1 MPLSKYRVRNEYSL
15 ADPEL
20 YRAADKDDPEA
31 LLEAVAM
38 AGLVGLLRQ
47 LGDLA
52 ESVSSSSHYF
62 VTSVF
67 LSLFWIFWFR
77 DSDFRWFR
85 LVEQVSSLKKGKK
98 NDKSSGIFEVCGG
111 VSLNWKDCVL
121 DLVSSL
127 DQGASS
133 ELEDSVDA

>member
-1 MPLSKYRVRNEYSL
+1 MF
-15 ADPEL
+15 
-20 YRAADKDDPEA
+20 
-31 LLEAVAM
+31 
-38 AGLVGLLRQ
+38 
-47 LGDLA
+47 GD
-52 ESVSSSSHYF
+52 E
-62 VTSVF
+62 
-67 LSLFWIFWFR
+67 IDR